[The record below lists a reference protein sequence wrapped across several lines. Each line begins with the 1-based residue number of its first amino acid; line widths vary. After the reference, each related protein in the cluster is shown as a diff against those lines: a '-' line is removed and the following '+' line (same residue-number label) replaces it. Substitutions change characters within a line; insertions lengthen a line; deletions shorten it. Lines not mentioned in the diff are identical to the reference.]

1 MNLGGHLLR
10 DELYDISNKFDMEP
24 DLKTMLEIQFTN
36 SEASDL
42 LTTAIK
48 KVWVYALNV
57 IITILFLQISLIAF
71 ILYQNSIRYSG

>member
-48 KVWVYALNV
+48 KV
-57 IITILFLQISLIAF
+57 
-71 ILYQNSIRYSG
+71 